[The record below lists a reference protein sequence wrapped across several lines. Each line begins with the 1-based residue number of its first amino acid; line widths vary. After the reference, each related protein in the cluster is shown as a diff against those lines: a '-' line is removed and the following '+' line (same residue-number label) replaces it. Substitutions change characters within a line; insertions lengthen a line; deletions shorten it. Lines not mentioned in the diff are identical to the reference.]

1 MRKTLLAFTAI
12 ATLGALSPAFAAD
25 FGPGTVIAGTPS
37 TTFLV
42 SGDPF
47 NGPVSAQYGRAGL
60 SSGNFIDR
68 YIFTI
73 GQSGIGTGDLTT
85 TFTTSDFVIDAL
97 NPTNLDLLGVTFWN
111 GTQLFNIPITKVG
124 NQETAGSGIGIPITA
139 GAENILSVNYFSR
152 GFGAYGGTLNFL
164 PTQAAIPEPAT
175 WAMMML
181 GFGFVGGAMRRRRET
196 TRARVNFDFA

>member
-1 MRKTLLAFTAI
+1 MRKLLLSLALALATA
-12 ATLGALSPAFAAD
+12 TPAFAAD

-60 SSGNFIDR
+60 SSGNFLDR

-73 GQSGIGTGDLTT
+73 GQTGIGTGDLTT
-85 TFTTSDFVIDAL
+85 TFTTSDFIIDAL
-97 NPTNLDLLGVTFWN
+97 NPTNLDLLSVTFFN
-111 GTQLFNIPITKVG
+111 GVNLFNIPIAING
-124 NQETAGSGIGIPITA
+124 NQEVAGAGIGIPIFA
-139 GAENILSVNYFSR
+139 GQQNVLSVNYLSR

-175 WAMMML
+175 WAMML
-181 GFGFVGGAMRRRRET
+181 IGFGAVGAAMRRRKAVPKVRY
-196 TRARVNFDFA
+196 NFA